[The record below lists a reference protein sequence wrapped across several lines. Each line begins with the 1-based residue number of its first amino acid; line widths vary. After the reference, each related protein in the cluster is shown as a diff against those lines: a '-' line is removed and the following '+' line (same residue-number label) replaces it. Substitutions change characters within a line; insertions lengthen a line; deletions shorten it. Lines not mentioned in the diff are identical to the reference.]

1 MQKKFLFIF
10 ILTAFIFAGSDSLF
24 ARTTPSKSKK
34 FSDSVLTNCSIYQL
48 GTDEFVLRLNG
59 DKLSEPLIQF
69 NNNVCYITLYNTLVN
84 KPEKLNAEI
93 QAYTETIPII
103 TDFKIENLSDD
114 LINKA
119 AITIT
124 TANPLK
130 LHTLSQ
136 IREGFSL
143 RLIAKNNNVEFR
155 TNASPVKVVT
165 KPKSLLPF
173 NADEKITIELREISL
188 MDVIRMFMTQLG
200 RNVIIDNSFPK
211 SVNITLS
218 LVDVRID
225 EVLNYLMR
233 TYNIACYSAGAN
245 TTVFGTREG
254 LYKLSGE
261 DETRTF
267 DISYAKPDAVKT
279 MIVSLSGIRDSDVVV
294 DERLHSLHVRTN
306 PAKMQEVTEIINKI
320 DMPGKQIMIRASIL
334 EFSDTATREVANA
347 LDIIYNE
354 YAIQWAAGAGTITYD
369 NTVTDMQ
376 KIITNSFSNLERRGV
391 GKVLANP
398 SVIAIDG
405 QQAEISLTEDY
416 PYISARDQAGNVTW
430 STENVGPKLTFTP
443 RVGRDGFVNLK
454 IDIQTGDVLDTMTSS
469 TGEQMPRTSSRSVK
483 TEIRVREGMPFV
495 VGGLFRENTV
505 RQVLKIPVLG
515 DIPLIGDLFRTRS
528 REKNKTQVVMV
539 VTPYILDSK

>member
-10 ILTAFIFAGSDSLF
+10 ILTALIFAGSDSLF
-24 ARTTPSKSKK
+24 ARVTPSKAKK
-34 FSDSVLTNCSIYQL
+34 FDAVLTNCSIYQL
-48 GTDEFVLRLNG
+48 GTDEIVLRLNG
-59 DKLSEPLIQF
+59 KKLSEPLIQF
-69 NNNVCYITLYNTLVN
+69 NNNICYITLYNTLVN
-84 KPEKLNAEI
+84 KPEKFNAEI
-93 QAYTETIPII
+93 HSMTETIPII
-103 TDFKIENLSDD
+103 LDFKVENLSDD

-143 RLIAKNNNVEFR
+143 RLAAKNNNLEFR
-155 TNASPVKVVT
+155 TNAHPVKVVT
-165 KPKSLLPF
+165 QPKSLLPF
-173 NADEKITIELREISL
+173 NASEKITIELREINL

-211 SVNITLS
+211 DVNITLS
-218 LVDVRID
+218 LVDVRVD

-254 LYKLSGE
+254 LYKLSGA

-267 DISYAKPDAVKT
+267 EVSYATPANLKT
-279 MIVSLSGIRDSDVVV
+279 MIVSLSGIPDANIVV

-306 PAKMQEVTEIINKI
+306 PAKMQEVTEIINKL
-320 DMPGKQIMIRASIL
+320 DMPGKQVMIRANIF
-334 EFSDTATREVANA
+334 EFTDTATREVANA
-347 LDIIYNE
+347 LEVIYNE
-354 YAIQWAAGAGTITYD
+354 YTLQWAAGGGIINYD
-369 NTVTDMQ
+369 STVTDMQ
-376 KIITNSFSNLERRGV
+376 KIITNSFTNLERKGV

-398 SVIAIDG
+398 SVIALDG

-454 IDIQTGDVLDTMTSS
+454 LDIETGDVLDTMTSS

-495 VGGLFRENTV
+495 VGGLFRENTSRYV
-505 RQVLKIPVLG
+505 IKIPILG
-515 DIPLIGDLFRTRS
+515 DLPLVGDLFRTRS
-528 REKNKTQVVMV
+528 RERNKTQVVIV

>member
-10 ILTAFIFAGSDSLF
+10 ILIALTFAGSDSLF
-24 ARTTPSKSKK
+24 ARVTPRKAKK
-34 FSDSVLTNCSIYQL
+34 FDAVLTNCSIYQL
-48 GTDEFVLRLNG
+48 GTDEIVLRLNG
-59 DKLSEPLIQF
+59 NKLSEPLIQF
-69 NNNVCYITLYNTLVN
+69 NNNICYITLYNTLVN
-84 KPEKLNAEI
+84 KPEKFNAEI
-93 QAYTETIPII
+93 HSMTETIPII
-103 TDFKIENLSDD
+103 LDFKVENLSDD

-143 RLIAKNNNVEFR
+143 RLAAKNNNLEFR
-155 TNASPVKVVT
+155 TNAHPVKVVT
-165 KPKSLLPF
+165 QPKSLLPF
-173 NADEKITIELREISL
+173 NASEKITIELREINL

-211 SVNITLS
+211 DVNITLS
-218 LVDVRID
+218 LVDVRVD

-254 LYKLSGE
+254 LYKLSGA
-261 DETRTF
+261 DETRKF
-267 DISYAKPDAVKT
+267 DISYAKPDAIKT
-279 MIVSLSGIRDSDVVV
+279 MITSLSGINDSNIVI
-294 DERLHSLHVRTN
+294 DERLNALYVKTN
-306 PAKMQEVTEIINKI
+306 PAKMQEITEIINKV
-320 DMPGKQIMIRASIL
+320 DMPGKQVMIRANIF
-334 EFSDTATREVANA
+334 EFTDTATREVANA
-347 LDIIYNE
+347 LEVIYNE
-354 YAIQWAAGAGTITYD
+354 YTLQWAAGGGIINYD
-369 NTVTDMQ
+369 STVTDMQ
-376 KIITNSFSNLERRGV
+376 KIITNSFTNLERKGV

-398 SVIAIDG
+398 SVIALDG

-454 IDIQTGDVLDTMTSS
+454 LDIETGDVLDTMTSS

-495 VGGLFRENTV
+495 VGGLFRENTSRYV
-505 RQVLKIPVLG
+505 IKIPILG
-515 DIPLIGDLFRTRS
+515 DLPLVGDLFRTRS
-528 REKNKTQVVMV
+528 RERNKTQVVIV